1 MGQAYAQSVWEAP
14 VAFQLRYQTLPY
26 AVFAMDSIA
35 AAAHSRG
42 IVDAD
47 WADIEATLAGD
58 GTAYGR
64 LVKKHQNE
72 LARRMWRFTRDRG
85 ELEELVQDVFVEA
98 YTSLKGFRGEAPF
111 VHWLNRIA
119 TRVGYRFW
127 KVQKRQAS
135 RTVPLQDWDTL
146 VDTDTD
152 TDTNELEAAEAGERL
167 HEMLAQLPPRDRLV
181 LTLLYLEELSVAE
194 AADRTGWSKTMVKV
208 QAFRARKKLRALLEK
223 SSQSGDS
230 T

>member
-1 MGQAYAQSVWEAP
+1 MGQACAQSVWEAP
-14 VAFQLRYQTLPY
+14 VAFQLRYQSLPY

-35 AAAHSRG
+35 AAAHSRRM
-42 IVDAD
+42 VDAD
-47 WADIEATLAGD
+47 RADIEATLAGD

-64 LVKKHQNE
+64 LVKKYQNE
-72 LARRMWRFTRDRG
+72 IAKRMWRFTRDRG
-85 ELEELVQDVFVEA
+85 ALEELVQDVFVEV

-127 KVQKRQAS
+127 KTQARQAS

-146 VDTDTD
+146 VDADAETD
-152 TDTNELEAAEAGERL
+152 ELEAAEAGELL
-167 HEMLAQLPPRDRLV
+167 HEMLAALPPRDRLV
-181 LTLLYLEELSVAE
+181 LTLLYIEELSVAE

-208 QAFRARKKLRALLEK
+208 QAFRARKKLRALLEN
-223 SSQSGDS
+223 SRRSGDS

>member
-1 MGQAYAQSVWEAP
+1 MAQACAQSAWEAP

-35 AAAHSRG
+35 AAAHSRR

-47 WADIEATLAGD
+47 LADIEATLAGD
-58 GTAYGR
+58 GAAYGR
-64 LVKKHQNE
+64 LVRKYQNE

-85 ELEELVQDVFVEA
+85 TLEELVQDVFVEA

-127 KVQKRQAS
+127 KTQARQAS

-146 VDTDTD
+146 ADAED
-152 TDTNELEAAEAGERL
+152 DTNELEAAEAGELL
-167 HEMLAQLPPRDRLV
+167 HEVLAQLPPRDRLV

-194 AADRTGWSKTMVKV
+194 AADRTGWSRSMVKV

-223 SSQSGDS
+223 SSRSGDS